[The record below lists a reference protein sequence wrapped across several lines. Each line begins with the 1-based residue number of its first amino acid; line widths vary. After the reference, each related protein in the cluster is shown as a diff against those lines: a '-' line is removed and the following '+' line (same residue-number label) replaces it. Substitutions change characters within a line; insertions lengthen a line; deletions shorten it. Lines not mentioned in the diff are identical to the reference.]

1 MAIYTRVKRLKSKS
15 KRINCKYGKCGGKRM
30 KMKIK
35 YVTIPICVI
44 CIIIGILLHR
54 PDAIVFAVI
63 GIIFG
68 LLS

>member
-1 MAIYTRVKRLKSKS
+1 MFNRL
-15 KRINCKYGKCGGKRM
+15 GGIRM

-44 CIIIGILLHR
+44 CIILGILLHR